1 MTETASM
8 IWQTNFRMA
17 KDAFRIVEW
26 TLNLSS
32 VWLQRRRHR
41 RRNAAVLQWLS
52 FIEEGAYN

>member
-41 RRNAAVLQWLS
+41 RNAAVLQWLS